1 MSIIIDIMNRNAPI
15 LLPKVEYRL
24 SRVGEQIRLARLR
37 RNLTAI
43 EVAKRSGLSRATL
56 NKIEKGNPNVL
67 FGSYCAVLNT
77 LGLEEDIEKLAAND
91 SLGESIEERNTLRK
105 RASKKTMDKN
115 YNNKIDR
122 HALSEARSLAM
133 HQSIAERIKQNPEA
147 IIKKAKSNIQ
157 HWSELNGANNMAN
170 AEWLQILTTYPSN
183 KIAKL
188 ISSKSE
194 EAYRLRSSSP
204 FPGVLSESEREE
216 IKNRINF

>member
-1 MSIIIDIMNRNAPI
+1 MNRNAPI
-15 LLPKVEYRL
+15 LLPKIESRL

-37 RNLTAI
+37 RNLTAT
-43 EVAKRSGLSRATL
+43 EVAMRSGLSRATL
-56 NKIEKGNPNVL
+56 NKIENGNPNVS

-77 LGLEEDIEKLAAND
+77 LGLDEDIEKLAAND

-105 RASKKTMDKN
+105 RASKKRKEEKL
-115 YNNKIDR
+115 NNKMDR

-133 HQSIAERIKQNPEA
+133 HQSIAERIKENPEA
-147 IIKKAKSNIQ
+147 IISKAKKNIQ
-157 HWSELNGANNMAN
+157 QWSELNGANNLAN
-170 AEWLQILTTYPSN
+170 AEWLQILTTYPPN

-204 FPGVLSESEREE
+204 FPGVLSESEIEE
-216 IKNRINF
+216 IKKRINF